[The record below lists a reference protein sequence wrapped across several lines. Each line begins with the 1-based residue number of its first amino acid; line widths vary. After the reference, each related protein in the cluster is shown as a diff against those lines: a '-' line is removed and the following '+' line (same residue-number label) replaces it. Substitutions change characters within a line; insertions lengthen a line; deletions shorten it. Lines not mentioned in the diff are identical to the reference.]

1 MLSFEPRVGKV
12 KIGLTSSGFTVI
24 IPILI
29 FNVFFFIDLGPLINF
44 QLEGLACC
52 PCCPFAPLYSR
63 DASCGIKGMFISRL
77 FVMGFLQFFN
87 FESMKWFF
95 FFFSFWCL
103 EMWM

>member
-44 QLEGLACC
+44 QLEGLAIVLVVHLHHC
-52 PCCPFAPLYSR
+52 PCFAPLYSR
-63 DASCGIKGMFISRL
+63 LRGMFISRFSL
-77 FVMGFLQFFN
+77 IFQF
-87 FESMKWFF
+87 
-95 FFFSFWCL
+95 
-103 EMWM
+103 

>member
-52 PCCPFAPLYSR
+52 PRCPFAPLYIR
-63 DASCGIKGMFISRL
+63 LKGMFISRFSL
-77 FVMGFLQFFN
+77 IFQF
-87 FESMKWFF
+87 
-95 FFFSFWCL
+95 
-103 EMWM
+103 